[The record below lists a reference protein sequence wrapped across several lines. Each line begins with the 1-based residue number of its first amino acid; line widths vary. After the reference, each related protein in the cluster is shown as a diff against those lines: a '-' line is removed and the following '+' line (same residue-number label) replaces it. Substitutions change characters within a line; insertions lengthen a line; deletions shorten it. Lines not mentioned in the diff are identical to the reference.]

1 MDLNQ
6 LYSDIILEHNQNPA
20 NKRELTPFTLQEHGH
35 NPSCGDDIT
44 LRADIHDGIVQ
55 DAAYTG
61 HGCAISQ
68 ASADMMI
75 DLIKG
80 KTVPEALRLVDLFLD
95 MVDHEGNKVDGDQ
108 ILYIIA
114 REGLRQGQLRGGAV
128 GTLMS
133 NMVPVTA
140 RPSGVVL
147 K

>member
-95 MVDHEGNKVDGDQ
+95 MIKREVTDDDVLEELEDA
-108 ILYIIA
+108 IA
-114 REGLRQGQLRGGAV
+114 LKNI
-128 GTLMS
+128 S
-133 NMVPVTA
+133 NMPA
-140 RPSGVVL
+140 RVKCAVL
-147 K
+147 AWHTLKEAIEAQQDA